1 MAVPRCTGSK
11 EPVRRPIDPVGG
23 HRPHQSLGLGA
34 PTEVDELVSASG
46 AIMTPQA
53 ELADG
58 KQAYPSNDSAQL
70 RLRFDDAMYSAMLAR
85 GPANGNGVRRS

>member
-46 AIMTPQA
+46 AIMTPQGGARFRGSLALSRGTA
-53 ELADG
+53 EVRG
-58 KQAYPSNDSAQL
+58 L
-70 RLRFDDAMYSAMLAR
+70 RCRVGY
-85 GPANGNGVRRS
+85 

>member
-1 MAVPRCTGSK
+1 VAVPRCTGSK

-46 AIMTPQA
+46 AIMALQGGARFWVLALSRGTA
-53 ELADG
+53 EV
-58 KQAYPSNDSAQL
+58 
-70 RLRFDDAMYSAMLAR
+70 R
-85 GPANGNGVRRS
+85 GLMCRVGY